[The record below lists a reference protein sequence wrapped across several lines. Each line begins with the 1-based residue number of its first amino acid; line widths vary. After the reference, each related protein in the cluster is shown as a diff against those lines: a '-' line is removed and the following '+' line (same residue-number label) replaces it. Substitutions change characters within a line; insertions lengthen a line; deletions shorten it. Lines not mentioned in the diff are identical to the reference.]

1 MEGKKLLIPYMAERG
16 VAIESKEESLLSYCG
31 YALFFT
37 DDMEMTLIKR
47 LIESKVFWYYIKNT
61 SKPYSK
67 GYMAL
72 AKNYIKDFGVPD
84 MTDSQKRLLLETEQG
99 DEREKMIADLYRVPY
114 EMIK

>member
-1 MEGKKLLIPYMAERG
+1 
-16 VAIESKEESLLSYCG
+16 
-31 YALFFT
+31 
-37 DDMEMTLIKR
+37 
-47 LIESKVFWYYIKNT
+47 
-61 SKPYSK
+61 
-67 GYMAL
+67 MAL

>member
-1 MEGKKLLIPYMAERG
+1 MAERG
-16 VAIESKEESLLSYCG
+16 VAIESKEESLLFYCG

-61 SKPYSK
+61 SK
-67 GYMAL
+67 
-72 AKNYIKDFGVPD
+72 
-84 MTDSQKRLLLETEQG
+84 RLLLETEQG